1 MAYGEHDFDCDQ
13 GSTFNTS
20 VQYKQTD
27 ANGALIPVHLA
38 GYSARM
44 DVRYALTKEAD
55 SVVSLTSVNGGAT
68 VNGTGSAGQVD
79 LLISATDTAALT
91 PGTYFYDLEIF
102 TGSGN
107 GGFVDR
113 LIQGKFTVSAEVT
126 NV

>member
-1 MAYGEHDFDCDQ
+1 MSYGEHDFECDQ

-20 VQYKQTD
+20 VQYKFTD
-27 ANGALIPVHLA
+27 ANGAIQPVNLA

-55 SVVSLTSVNGGAT
+55 SVASLTGGNGGAIING
-68 VNGTGSAGQVD
+68 NGTTGQVD

-91 PGTYFYDLEIF
+91 PGTYFYDLEVF